1 MWFKNLIVYRL
12 STPIDLSED
21 ELETRL
27 EEFAYRP
34 CSSQEKSKYGWSK
47 PMGKIGQSLLHV
59 TDGNILLCAKKEDKM
74 LPASVVKEALD
85 EKIEKIE
92 NETARPVKKKEK
104 DALKEEIE
112 HSLLPR
118 AFSRLGTTFAYIAPK
133 MGLIIVDASSHNK
146 AEDLLALLRKSIGS
160 LAVLPVQSKSLV
172 EQTMTSWLNDE
183 TPTHPFTLLEEAEL
197 KSPLENG
204 AIIRCKNQDLICS
217 ELKAH
222 IENGMFAVKVGLQ
235 YAESLTFILNEDLT
249 IKRVKF
255 TDVVTEQKDDQDKED
270 KAACFDADFAIMA
283 GEFEQFIPALLDVLG
298 GEESNISE

>member
-12 STPIDLSED
+12 STPIELSED

-34 CSSQEKSKYGWSK
+34 CTSQDKSKYGWSK
-47 PMGKIGQSLLHV
+47 PMGKHGQSLLHV

-85 EKIEKIE
+85 EKVELIE
-92 NETARPVKKKEK
+92 NETSRPVKKKEK

-160 LAVLPVQSKSLV
+160 LAVLPMQSKSLV
-172 EQTMTSWLNDE
+172 EQTMTSWLSDE
-183 TPTHPFTLLEEAEL
+183 VPTHPFELLEEAEL

-204 AIIRCKNQDLICS
+204 AIIRCKNQDLICD

-222 IENGMFAVKVGLQ
+222 IENGMFAVKVGMQ

-255 TDVVTEQKDDQDKED
+255 TDVVLEQKDDQDKED

-298 GEESNISE
+298 GEERTSAE

>member
-1 MWFKNLIVYRL
+1 MWFKNLIIYRL
-12 STPIDLSED
+12 STPIDLTED
-21 ELETRL
+21 ELESRL

-34 CSSQEKSKYGWSK
+34 CTSQEKSKYGWSK
-47 PMGKIGQSLLHV
+47 PMGKHGQSLLHV

-85 EKIEKIE
+85 EKVEQIET
-92 NETARPVKKKEK
+92 ETARPVKKKEK

-112 HSLLPR
+112 HRLLPR

-133 MGLIIVDASSHNK
+133 MGLIIVDASSHSK
-146 AEDLLALLRKSIGS
+146 AEDMLALLRKSIGS
-160 LAVLPVQSKSLV
+160 LAVLPMQSKSIV
-172 EQTMTSWLNDE
+172 EQTMTSWLSE
-183 TPTHPFTLLEEAEL
+183 GTPTHPFELLEEAEL

-204 AIIRCKNQDLICS
+204 AIIRCKNQDLICD

-222 IENGMFAVKVGLQ
+222 IENGMFAVKVGMQ

-255 TDVVTEQKDDQDKED
+255 TDVVTEQKDDQDKDD

-298 GEESNISE
+298 GEERTVSE